1 MSNPAFGEPA
11 PDPVPQPSP
20 KKGYDGKND
29 MNMID
34 YDIMNRFFAREATPE
49 ETDLLEMWLKEDP
62 SHEEEFNKA
71 YELFVVT
78 QMSADMTCGVSGND
92 EAKVAR
98 EDSERQKKIRRIK
111 WRIVSYTAAV
121 AASLALGM
129 FLNDRFFTRP
139 AIEMIDSTSLF
150 SEAQPG
156 QRTTVV
162 LSDGTKVEL
171 NSDSRIEYPAIFR
184 QGERRIRLEG
194 EAMFDVTHDPEHP
207 FIVETFAYDVKVL
220 GTRFDVIADKDEN
233 EFCTALIE
241 GKVRIQDKNANPL
254 ITLNPNM
261 VATLENGNLLTSY
274 MGDHDDYLWTDGVI
288 SASGVPFDRLMRR
301 FERCYGHNIVVLR
314 GEMPQIRFAYLKL
327 RISDG
332 IEHAFEMLRKGS
344 DFTYNY
350 DESSNTYYIN

>member
-1 MSNPAFGEPA
+1 
-11 PDPVPQPSP
+11 
-20 KKGYDGKND
+20 
-29 MNMID
+29 MID
-34 YDIMNRFFAREATPE
+34 YDTINRFFAREATAE
-49 ETDLLEMWLKEDP
+49 ETDSIEMWMKEDP
-62 SHEEEFNKA
+62 AHEQEFNKA
-71 YELFVVT
+71 YEMFVLT
-78 QMSADMTCGVSGND
+78 QMSAD
-92 EAKVAR
+92 A
-98 EDSERQKKIRRIK
+98 DSRKETGTESRPRRLG
-111 WRIVSYTAAV
+111 WRIVSYAVAV
-121 AASLALGM
+121 AASLVLGM
-129 FLNDRFFTRP
+129 LINNHFFTRP
-139 AIEMIDSTSLF
+139 AIEMIDSTVLF

-156 QRTTVV
+156 QRTSVV

-184 QGERRIRLEG
+184 NGERRIRLEG

-220 GTRFDVIADKDEN
+220 GTRFDVIADKGRN

-241 GKVRIQDKNANPL
+241 GKVRIQDKNACPL

-301 FERCYGHNIVVLR
+301 FERCYGHNIVILR
-314 GEMPQIRFAYLKL
+314 EEMPQIRFAYLKL

-332 IEHAFEMLRKGS
+332 IEHALDMLRKGS
-344 DFTYNY
+344 DFTYSY